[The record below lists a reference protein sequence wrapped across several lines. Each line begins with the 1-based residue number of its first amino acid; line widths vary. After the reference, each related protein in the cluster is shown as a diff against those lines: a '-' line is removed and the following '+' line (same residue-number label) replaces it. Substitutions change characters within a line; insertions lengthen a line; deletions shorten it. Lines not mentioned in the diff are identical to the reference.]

1 MAEALLT
8 DQEFYDVI
16 KDTPH
21 IKESTKHPYK
31 YVMNNIKRYAGGNT
45 SLNDIFMDAD
55 KYYVLI
61 RNEAFEKRQLYNN
74 ERSPYGPLTTFQTI
88 LKTVV
93 SVIKYS
99 GMKATHPYVHS
110 RWFHYVGVV
119 GRELDGLKDLNMA
132 IQYME
137 WGDVLARLKWLS
149 EKSYG
154 SIEHVT
160 LAMYTLIP
168 PRRNYDYWKL
178 ATDPQY
184 DGDGCTGVLD
194 LNTEPATITIKAS
207 KQPPDER
214 CDVYNAEL
222 PDELVNIIRTY
233 LGKKAAKK
241 TTKYTGLLFSKING
255 QPYGVP
261 TAFAD
266 SNNRVIKRVLCNPTA
281 SVNILRGS
289 FATHVNRSPDLS
301 REQRKA
307 IADAMAHSLA
317 SQKTYVSAP
326 KA

>member
-1 MAEALLT
+1 MAETVLT

-16 KDTPH
+16 KDTPN

-31 YVMNNIKRYAGGNT
+31 HVLNKIKRYAGDNT

-55 KYYVLI
+55 KYYAVI
-61 RNEAFEKRQLYNN
+61 RKEAFEKRQLCSN

-93 SVIKYS
+93 SVLKYS
-99 GMKATHPYVHS
+99 GIKATHPDVHS

-119 GRELDGLKDLNMA
+119 GRDLKDLKDLNMA

-137 WGDVLARLKWLS
+137 WDDVLARLKWLS
-149 EKSYG
+149 KKSYG

-168 PRRNYDYWKL
+168 PRRCYDYWKL

-184 DGDGCTGVLD
+184 DGDGCTGVMD
-194 LNTEPATITIKAS
+194 LNIEPATITIKSS
-207 KQPPDER
+207 KEPDER
-214 CDVYNAEL
+214 RGVYTAEL
-222 PDELVNIIRTY
+222 PDELGNIIRAY

-241 TTKYTGLLFSKING
+241 TTKYNGMLFSKING
-255 QPYGVP
+255 HPYGVP
-261 TAFAD
+261 TAFAE
-266 SNNRVIKRVLCNPTA
+266 SNNRVIKRALCNPTA
-281 SVNILRGS
+281 SVNTLRGS

-301 REQRKA
+301 HEQRRA
-307 IADAMAHSLA
+307 IADAMAHSLT